1 MLDAH
6 RTLCCATVAHDVSS
20 VACGFADSAV
30 RVYLLKDKEGQ
41 AAARKRR
48 KEQSQLAAAE
58 AGPTDTIV
66 LRGHSGP
73 VYGVSFSRDDNYLI
87 SCSQDGTA
95 RLWGMTTRS
104 CLVRYHAHASP
115 AWQVC
120 FSPIGSYFATCGYDR
135 SARLFTVANQQ
146 PVRLFVGHMSDVR
159 CCAFHPNASLLATGS
174 DDLSIR
180 VWEIAT
186 GK

>member
-1 MLDAH
+1 
-6 RTLCCATVAHDVSS
+6 
-20 VACGFADSAV
+20 
-30 RVYLLKDKEGQ
+30 
-41 AAARKRR
+41 
-48 KEQSQLAAAE
+48 
-58 AGPTDTIV
+58 
-66 LRGHSGP
+66 
-73 VYGVSFSRDDNYLI
+73 
-87 SCSQDGTA
+87 
-95 RLWGMTTRS
+95 MTTRS